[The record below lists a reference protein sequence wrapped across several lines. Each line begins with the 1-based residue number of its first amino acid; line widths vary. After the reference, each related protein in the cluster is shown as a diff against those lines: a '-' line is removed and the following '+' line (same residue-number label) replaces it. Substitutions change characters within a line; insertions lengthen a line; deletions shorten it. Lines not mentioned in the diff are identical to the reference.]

1 MNRFAVIGLGRFGMR
16 LAKGLAAA
24 GAEVIAVDKRPELVE
39 QMRDIVT
46 LAVCLD
52 ATDEEAIVAQGIDK
66 VDVAIVGVGGAFEA
80 GALATSIL
88 KSLGVPRVISRATTR
103 QRAEI
108 VSRIGADDIVN
119 PEAESADRWCSR
131 LVMPQV
137 LEKIDLGDKHSL
149 VQIRA
154 PSSWTG
160 KTLAQL
166 NIRKKYKV
174 NVVVI
179 HRPLKGADQHGQ
191 TYLIDTPLPDSM
203 IEAGDSLLVVG
214 TNEAIEALPKE

>member
-1 MNRFAVIGLGRFGMR
+1 MNRFAVIGLGRFGTR

-103 QRAEI
+103 QRAQI
-108 VSRIGADDIVN
+108 LSRIGADDIVN

-137 LEKIDLGDKHSL
+137 VEKIDLGEKHSL

-154 PSSWTG
+154 PASWTG

-179 HRPLKGADQHGQ
+179 HRPLKGTNQRGK
-191 TYLIDTPLPDSM
+191 TYLIDTPLPESM
-203 IEAGDSLLVVG
+203 IESGDSLLVVG
-214 TNEAIEALPKE
+214 TNEAIEALPRE